1 VKRRRNP
8 GLFNGVFGI
17 GSTTKEFLM
26 WIVRNMRWVMLVS
39 GALTATMVQAAIA
52 PDSALRANFGETVS
66 GPLAYLVVRNWGAL
80 IALIGAMLVYGA
92 FNPLHRALVLIVAGA
107 SKMIFIGLVLAEG
120 TRYLSSQA
128 GVAVAIDS
136 VMVILFGWYLLEARS
151 LATRAAAKP
160 TNVGV

>member
-1 VKRRRNP
+1 
-8 GLFNGVFGI
+8 
-17 GSTTKEFLM
+17 M
-26 WIVRNMRWVMLVS
+26 WIVRNMRWVMVVS

-52 PDSALRANFGETVS
+52 PDSVLRANFGETVS

-160 TNVGV
+160 PSVGV